1 MLSYLCSAAL
11 FAVGCA
17 KDCVELF
24 IAAGLFAV
32 AGAIA
37 SKK

>member
-1 MLSYLCSAAL
+1 MCYLCSAAL

-24 IAAGLFAV
+24 VAAGLFAV
-32 AGAIA
+32 AGAIGL
-37 SKK
+37 KK